1 MVLGLGIDIIEISR
15 IKKSINE
22 FGDNFLKKVYT
33 PKEIEY
39 CSGKANK
46 YQHFAARFAAKEAV
60 YKAFSTSHQEGLSW
74 QDIEITNEPS
84 GMPVVKLNGKL
95 KSFLSDNKDLKI
107 SISHTDNFVTCVAI
121 IFSLNNTAAN

>member
-1 MVLGLGIDIIEISR
+1 MVLGLGIDIIEIRR
-15 IKKSINE
+15 IKESIDE
-22 FGDNFLKKVYT
+22 YGSNFLQKVYT

-39 CSGKANK
+39 CSAKANK

-84 GMPVVKLNGKL
+84 GMPIVKLNGKL
-95 KSFLSDNKDLKI
+95 KSFLSKDKDLKI
-107 SISHTDNFVTCVAI
+107 SISHSDNFVTCVAI
-121 IFSLNNTAAN
+121 IDQR

>member
-15 IKKSINE
+15 IKESIDE
-22 FGDNFLKKVYT
+22 YGDSFLQKVYT

-95 KSFLSDNKDLKI
+95 KSFLSEDKDLKI
-107 SISHTDNFVTCVAI
+107 SS
-121 IFSLNNTAAN
+121 

>member
-1 MVLGLGIDIIEISR
+1 MVLGLGIDIIEIRR
-15 IKKSINE
+15 IKESIDE
-22 FGDNFLKKVYT
+22 YGSNFLQKVYT

-39 CSGKANK
+39 CSAKANK

-84 GMPVVKLNGKL
+84 GMPIVKLNGKL
-95 KSFLSDNKDLKI
+95 KSFLSKDKDLKI
-107 SISHTDNFVTCVAI
+107 SISHSDKFVTCVAI
-121 IFSLNNTAAN
+121 IDQR

>member
-15 IKKSINE
+15 IKESIDE
-22 FGDNFLKKVYT
+22 YGDSFLQKVYT

-107 SISHTDNFVTCVAI
+107 SISHSDNFVTCVAI
-121 IFSLNNTAAN
+121 IDQR

>member
-15 IKKSINE
+15 IKESIDEYGN
-22 FGDNFLKKVYT
+22 NFLQKVYT

-39 CSGKANK
+39 CSAKANK

-84 GMPVVKLNGKL
+84 GMPIVKLNGKL
-95 KSFLSDNKDLKI
+95 KSFLSKDKDLKI
-107 SISHTDNFVTCVAI
+107 SISHSDNFVTCVAI
-121 IFSLNNTAAN
+121 IDQR

>member
-15 IKKSINE
+15 IKESIDE
-22 FGDNFLKKVYT
+22 YGDSFLQKVYT
-33 PKEIEY
+33 PNEIEY

-107 SISHTDNFVTCVAI
+107 SISHSDNFVTCVAI
-121 IFSLNNTAAN
+121 IDQR